1 MNIKKCELLCVQ
13 VNYLETTIVLLHLLF
28 NLLAYSSHT
37 FIIFVFGYISC
48 FSPFQDLDGLPC
60 IGRGQMIS

>member
-37 FIIFVFGYISC
+37 FIILFFGYISC
-48 FSPFQDLDGLPC
+48 FSPFRDLDGLPC